1 MDTNKMQARLVL
13 SLLGDNDEQIGF
25 WYCITH
31 ITKDL
36 LESKMYGQAS
46 YWLNYTGAHNIGDLS
61 QRYNVLN
68 AKADRFNESVIGLED
83 SLSKL
88 PTIKYNTK
96 TGQTLVI
103 NSRNIQVLGKLSEH
117 SYLVLGAG
125 PELSDGL
132 LTRPFNIAD
141 VMNNVKFHIGEMS
154 ESRLKKM
161 VQEGKCINTKLV
173 SRTSDK
179 GNTSYLAYIKGNMP
193 DFSKL

>member
-13 SLLGDNDEQIGF
+13 SLLGDKDEQIGF

-68 AKADRFNESVIGLED
+68 AKADRFNESVIGLEG

-88 PTIKYNTK
+88 PTIKYNTRITYFNASRDDQAHEIKRVHPLADVQNTTTAFYHLK
-96 TGQTLVI
+96 TG
-103 NSRNIQVLGKLSEH
+103 RG
-117 SYLVLGAG
+117 
-125 PELSDGL
+125 
-132 LTRPFNIAD
+132 
-141 VMNNVKFHIGEMS
+141 
-154 ESRLKKM
+154 
-161 VQEGKCINTKLV
+161 
-173 SRTSDK
+173 
-179 GNTSYLAYIKGNMP
+179 
-193 DFSKL
+193 

>member
-1 MDTNKMQARLVL
+1 MDTNKMQVRLVL

-25 WYCITH
+25 WYCRTH
-31 ITKDL
+31 L
-36 LESKMYGQAS
+36 VRGMLESKMYEQ
-46 YWLNYTGAHNIGDLS
+46 YDFWMDYTGAHNIGDLS

-68 AKADRFNESVIGLED
+68 AKADRFNESVIGLEG

-88 PTIKYNTK
+88 PTIKCNTK
-96 TGQTLVI
+96 TGQALVI

-125 PELSDGL
+125 PELSDGIL
-132 LTRPFNIAD
+132 PIPFNIATIMD
-141 VMNNVKFHIGEMS
+141 NVKFHMREMS
-154 ESRLKKM
+154 ADRLKRV
-161 VQEGKCINTKLV
+161 VQEGRCINTKLV

-179 GNTSYLAYIKGNMP
+179 GTTSYLAYIKGNMP